1 MTQPNK
7 YLPTTAMTRRHWLSG
22 LATLSAALS
31 LGVGLAGGLTACG
44 WRVRG
49 KVDLP
54 YKKILLSGS
63 VTPELKLLI
72 ETNLN
77 INDVQVV
84 ASAKEADLV
93 LEIMSEQNAKQV
105 LSYNVA
111 GQITAY
117 RIISRIVF
125 RTFDPQTGVE
135 SMPEADI
142 YLTRDIDFNQGNIQ
156 SFDQMVNDYVAVM
169 RTDIV
174 SQLMRRLSAIKKL
187 PKESSSGSQL
197 NLQAK

>member
-1 MTQPNK
+1 MSQPNK
-7 YLPTTAMTRRHWLSG
+7 NLPTTAMTRRHWLSG

-31 LGVGLAGGLTACG
+31 LGTGLGACG
-44 WRVRG
+44 WRIRG

-63 VTPELKLLI
+63 LTPELKHLI

-84 ASAKEADLV
+84 EAAKDADLV

-105 LSYNVA
+105 LSYNAA

-125 RTFDPQTGVE
+125 RAFDPQTGIE
-135 SMPEADI
+135 MMPEADI
-142 YLTRDIDFNQGNIQ
+142 YQMRDLEFNQANIQ

-187 PKESSSGSQL
+187 PKESSSDSKL
-197 NLQAK
+197 NLQVK